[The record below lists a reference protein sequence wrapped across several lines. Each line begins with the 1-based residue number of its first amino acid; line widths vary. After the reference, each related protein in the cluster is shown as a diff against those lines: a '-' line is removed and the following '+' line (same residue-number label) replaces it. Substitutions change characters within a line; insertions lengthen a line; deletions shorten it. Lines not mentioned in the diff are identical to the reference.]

1 VIWALLWTAFEFTQ
15 AAHGEDRSVDTTR
28 SLAAQIIAI
37 RVLRSMSFQDVVRS
51 LTLDFDLPTNDDS
64 NETSTTS
71 TADGTLPISGETG
84 HLLRDDGDHDPEMGR
99 VSSHLNGSQKTTMSA
114 LEVAIV
120 AEALRFLASSIVQ
133 EVIEGVWRG
142 DIVLWG
148 DIDVNAVN
156 PRKKPTIYTWGRTWW
171 VGYSRLRVPRYRFV
185 FQVYNFAILL
195 ALFLLT
201 LLQPDRNHIS
211 VQEVLLDIWFLGF
224 AYAELGISTPPIVL
238 IVFQDN
244 SEIQV
249 FRYMHKIPGASLM

>member
-1 VIWALLWTAFEFTQ
+1 MIWALLWTAFEFTQ
-15 AAHGEDRSVDTTR
+15 AAQGEDKSVDTTR

-37 RVLRSMSFQDVVRS
+37 RVIRSMSFHDVVRS

-64 NETSTTS
+64 DETPEIS
-71 TADGTLPISGETG
+71 TAPSTLPVSGESEY
-84 HLLRDDGDHDPEMGR
+84 LLQNDRDLDPEMGR
-99 VSSHLNGSQKTTMSA
+99 VPSHPNGSQRTTMSA
-114 LEVAIV
+114 LEVAIA

-156 PRKKPTIYTWGRTWW
+156 PRKKPTIYIWGRTWW

-185 FQVYNFAILL
+185 FQVWNFAILL
-195 ALFLLT
+195 GLFLLT
-201 LLQPDRNHIS
+201 LLQPDRDHVS
-211 VQEVLLDIWFLGF
+211 VQEILLDIWFLGF
-224 AYAELGISTPPIVL
+224 AYAELGMSNPVIVL